1 MLAQSLPII
10 PPAPKVHAKDL
21 PGWRLLLEFSRN
33 TVSTLPDY
41 AFDALISRRRV
52 LGFDS
57 LLLNDPDGVRHVL
70 TTAMEKYKRLVS
82 THRVLA
88 PLGGNGLFLAAG
100 SQCRRQRRALAPV
113 FSPADVGIL
122 LPHLWRPR
130 RVWPTRSI
138 VRRVPIWLWRSK
150 RQHSRP
156 SCEHSSPSR
165 TAISV
170 GASPQWSG
178 IIFRGRAVPIS
189 SMALREPNNRSR
201 LLPDGDAASC
211 RLGLI
216 RSTLSSQAGK
226 VRQHQRRIAIYSI
239 FSLPPEIRS
248 PEEYLRVSTVVTNV
262 RRCSSLD
269 TKPPRDSFSGR
280 LMSSRS
286 TPPSRIVCA
295 MNSQPI
301 HRSESASSMTFSIGR
316 DYAIR
321 CSKPCASIHPSH
333 ILPVRQLLMT
343 SFRVSA
349 VCQDR
354 KCGSALGSFIVIV
367 SSGIVLPHSSR
378 IVSRA
383 SLRHGQAAARS
394 YHLGRARGSASVRRL
409 PWPKPRSCWRCCC
422 HASRSRSMTRA

>member
-1 MLAQSLPII
+1 LTRLSLAASFQ
-10 PPAPKVHAKDL
+10 
-21 PGWRLLLEFSRN
+21 
-33 TVSTLPDY
+33 
-41 AFDALISRRRV
+41 
-52 LGFDS
+52 
-57 LLLNDPDGVRHVL
+57 
-70 TTAMEKYKRLVS
+70 TTYVVIL
-82 THRVLA
+82 H
-88 PLGGNGLFLAAG
+88 PHFLAAATG
-100 SQCRRQRRALAPV
+100 LANTLNSSTRANLALAFQEATLEAVLRAL
-113 FSPADVGIL
+113 FS
-122 LPHLWRPR
+122 LPD
-130 RVWPTRSI
+130 SD
-138 VRRVPIWLWRSK
+138 
-150 RQHSRP
+150 Q
-156 SCEHSSPSR
+156 
-165 TAISV
+165 
-170 GASPQWSG
+170 
-178 IIFRGRAVPIS
+178 RGRIAAMVRYYLSGPGVPIS

-201 LLPDGDAASC
+201 LLPDGDAASST
-211 RLGLI
+211 LGLI

-248 PEEYLRVSTVVTNV
+248 PEKYFRMSRFVTNV

-280 LMSSRS
+280 LISSRS

-343 SFRVSA
+343 SLRVTA
-349 VCQDR
+349 FGQER

-367 SSGIVLPHSSR
+367 SSGIVRPHSSR

-409 PWPKPRSCWRCCC
+409 AWPKPRSCWRCCC
-422 HASRSRSMTRA
+422 HASRSRSMPRAQCCPSQR